1 MEAIA
6 RYPAGVR
13 PHQLNLLT
21 ALSTPAVDPLGE
33 YAVVSVTRP
42 DLAADAYV
50 GQLWRVPLTGGA
62 PVRITRGF
70 RDTSPRI
77 SPDGRLIVFL
87 RAQPGG
93 RPQLAIVPA
102 DGGEPMVLTDAKL
115 GVSAFA
121 FSPDSARL
129 AYIAAVPDDG
139 RYGTLEGVGP
149 SQEDPRRITSYKFW
163 ANGRGYTEDQR
174 HHLFVVDLPDPRGE
188 PPVAPVGRAAKAA
201 DAEATKASL
210 LPAAKQLSAG
220 SVDHDCPVWVG
231 DQVVVIAARHEGAD
245 ADLRQDL
252 YRFDPAGGDPV
263 RLTDS
268 ASGPSASMAPVVIG
282 DQLFFVADD
291 LGPDGRDFAGRNPGV
306 WRVPVGGGTAVRLT
320 DADSVHVEADLVAD
334 GDGVL
339 AVDLVR
345 GDGVA
350 IRLDAD
356 GETDR
361 WPLPGSVKGVGAGG
375 GARVAVLASGSSTGE
390 LVELP
395 DGTALTDFGRQLRE
409 QAAPVAAQELVATTP
424 DGHDVHGWLVRP
436 AGEGPRPVV
445 LMIHGGPFASYSSAF
460 FDEAQVLA
468 GAGYAVLMC
477 NPRGSAGYGQAHGQA
492 IVGVLGDRDSVDVL
506 SFLDHALA
514 TVDGLDAAR
523 VGVMGGS
530 YGGYL
535 TAWLIAH
542 EHRFAGAIVERG
554 YLDPQS
560 FIGASDIGWFF
571 PQAYHLD
578 RERMDAQSPLLL
590 AREVRTPTLVLHSE
604 DDLRCPL
611 SQAVRYYTE
620 LKLNGVDTELLVFPG
635 EDHELSRSGRPVHRQ
650 QRFDAILDWWSRH
663 LPV

>member
-1 MEAIA
+1 MHP
-6 RYPAGVR
+6 R
-13 PHQLNLLT
+13 QLDLLSS
-21 ALSTPAVDPLGE
+21 LSAPAVDPRGE
-33 YAVVSVTRP
+33 YAVVAVTRP

-50 GQLWRVPLTGGA
+50 GQLWRVPLTGGT
-62 PVRITRGF
+62 PVRLTRGF
-70 RDTSPRI
+70 RDTNPRI
-77 SPDGRLIVFL
+77 SPDGGLIAFL

-93 RPQLAIVPA
+93 RPQVALVPA
-102 DGGEPMVLTDAKL
+102 DGGEPMVITDAKL

-129 AYIAAVPDDG
+129 AYIAAVPEDG
-139 RYGTLEGVGP
+139 RYGTLDGVGAG
-149 SQEDPRRITSYKFW
+149 QEDPRRITSYKYW
-163 ANGRGYTEDQR
+163 HNGRGYTSDQR
-174 HHLFVVDLPDPRGE
+174 QHLFVVDVPDPRGE
-188 PPVAPVGRAAKAA
+188 PPVAPAGRAAKGADDAA
-201 DAEATKASL
+201 KANL
-210 LPAAKQLSAG
+210 LPTSSQLSSG
-220 SVDHDCPVWVG
+220 DFDHDCPAWVG

-245 ADLRQDL
+245 GDLRQDL

-268 ASGPSASMAPVVIG
+268 ASGPSAAMAPVVVG

-291 LGPDGRDFAGRNPGV
+291 LGPGGRDFAGRNPGV
-306 WRVPVGGGTAVRLT
+306 WRMPVAGGTAVRLT
-320 DADSVHVEADLVAD
+320 DADGVHVEADLVAD

-339 AVDLVR
+339 AIDLVR

-350 IRLDAD
+350 IRLDAS

-361 WPLPGSVKGVGAGG
+361 WVLPGSVKAVGAGG
-375 GARVAVLASGSSTGE
+375 GARVAVLASASSMGE
-390 LVELP
+390 LVRLP
-395 DGTALTDFGRQLRE
+395 DGVVLTDFAARLRGE
-409 QAAPVAAQELVATTP
+409 AEPVAAEELVATAP
-424 DGHDVHGWLVRP
+424 DGYPVHGWVVRP
-436 AGEGPRPVV
+436 AGDGPRPVV
-445 LMIHGGPFASYSSAF
+445 LMIHGGPFTAYSSTF

-477 NPRGSAGYGQAHGQA
+477 NPRGSAGYGQAHGRA
-492 IVGVLGDRDSVDVL
+492 IIGGFGDRDSVDVL
-506 SFLDHALA
+506 AFLDHALA
-514 TVDGLDAAR
+514 TVDGLDAGR

-571 PQAYHLD
+571 PQEYHLD

-590 AREVRTPTLVLHSE
+590 VGQVRTPTLVLHSE

-635 EDHELSRSGRPVHRQ
+635 ENHELSRSGTPVHRQ
-650 QRFDAILDWWSRH
+650 QRFDAVLDWWSRH